1 MNSSGI
7 AGSLRT
13 ILFTDAVTC
22 LACGLLMAGASGPLA
37 ALTELPL
44 ELLRYA
50 GLSLFPIAAFM
61 LIVGA
66 RATHRTPLVWLVVL
80 GNAVWVAASV
90 WLLFSGLVTPN
101 LLGKAFL
108 ALQAGVVLVLTV
120 LETEALVGS
129 GSRQARAA

>member
-1 MNSSGI
+1 
-7 AGSLRT
+7 
-13 ILFTDAVTC
+13 
-22 LACGLLMAGASGPLA
+22 MAGAGGPLA

-61 LIVGA
+61 ALVGA
-66 RATHRTPLVWLVVL
+66 RATHRAPLVWLVVV
-80 GNAVWVAASV
+80 GNAAWVGVSA
-90 WLLFSGLVTPN
+90 WLLFSGVVTPN

-120 LETEALVGS
+120 LETEALFGGRPRHVG
-129 GSRQARAA
+129 AA